1 LLSENPILKIETRR
15 RIYNYIK
22 KYPGVHQ
29 RNISNKLKIPY
40 STLYYHLRYLTK
52 QDLIVEKENSRYN
65 RYYIRN
71 SEGRIDR
78 EFLNVVR
85 QKVPRNIIMC
95 LCMFYVATKKELS
108 NHLDK
113 HPTTIDYH
121 LQKLLK
127 IGFIELAPV
136 ENGKIIN
143 EKIGKPIIL
152 RKPTKNE
159 RLYKIKDRDFI
170 NKLMY
175 KYNKSFF
182 KDKAYK
188 IAYELS
194 REKIDSYGQPNKV
207 TPFEKGVD
215 QFMEAVYEIFP
226 HPYHV

>member
-1 LLSENPILKIETRR
+1 MLSKNPVLEIETRR

-29 RNISNKLKIPY
+29 RSISNKLSIPY
-40 STLYYHLRYLTK
+40 STLYYHLRYLKK

-65 RYYIRN
+65 RYYIKN

-85 QKVPRNIIMC
+85 QRIPRNIIMY
-95 LCMFYVATKKELS
+95 LCIYFVATKKELS
-108 NHLDK
+108 DNLDR
-113 HPTTIDYH
+113 HPTTIDFH
-121 LQKLLK
+121 LQKLLDM
-127 IGFIELAPV
+127 GFIELAPV
-136 ENGKIIN
+136 ENGKLVN
-143 EKIGKPIIL
+143 EKISKRIIL
-152 RKPTKNE
+152 RKPKKNE
-159 RLYKIKDRDFI
+159 KLYKIKDRDFM

-194 REKIDSYGQPNKV
+194 REKIDTYGQPDTIV
-207 TPFEKGVD
+207 TFEKDVD
-215 QFMEAVYEIFP
+215 RFIELFYDIFP